1 MYNIIIILC
10 YIWLVSL
17 VPDKIY
23 SSKGATADVFGVS
36 GLILTLGC

>member
-1 MYNIIIILC
+1 M
-10 YIWLVSL
+10 SL

-36 GLILTLGC
+36 SFIKVLAIIVVKYTCPILML